1 MGLEPLTEPGEM
13 VLELRFLS
21 FGVATRVFLRICVGV
36 LRDVTV
42 LGRIVWRPTG
52 RG

>member
-42 LGRIVWRPTG
+42 LDRLVWRPTA